1 MTAGGARR
9 MVEDLLG
16 VEPQTDGQKELYEA
30 LLDEE
35 NEIVAA
41 FGPTGTGKTLFCA
54 AYGVKAVMEG
64 EYDRFIVT
72 RPLVDVATKEEMSS
86 ADVPE
91 KFEEMVVTPVMDVL
105 SQFTG
110 RKELRRMIDE
120 EKIMIVDTHFVRGR
134 TFDDAVILLDE
145 VQNMLPE
152 NAGEV
157 LARMGHNSRLLI
169 TGDPVFQKDIDVERC
184 GATVMREILAEEPK
198 AAVIDLGTR
207 DIVRPGA
214 ERGVHLQLEIR
225 VRNRE
230 LNDVE
235 REIMDVV
242 RVEAPDAD
250 VLTVLYVEPIAE
262 DLEIDTENVPQAVI
276 VTKEGHV
283 GRVVGTGGERIEN
296 IEAETNMRIVVTH
309 LTLDFIDFIAD
320 IHPVP
325 WIGERIVDVDIAG
338 PNLKVW
344 IDRRDFGPFMGQRG
358 RYARFVEEV
367 LQELLGMGL
376 EVEQA

>member
-1 MTAGGARR
+1 M
-9 MVEDLLG
+9 EILG
-16 VEPQTDGQKELYEA
+16 VEPQTEGQERLVEA
-30 LLDEE
+30 LQDES
-35 NEIVAA
+35 NEIVAS

-54 AYGVKAVMEG
+54 AYGVQAVMEG
-64 EYDRFIVT
+64 GYERFIVT

-86 ADVPE
+86 ADMPE
-91 KFEEMVVTPVMDVL
+91 RFDELVVSPIMDVL
-105 SQFTG
+105 SASPEVS
-110 RKELRRMIDE
+110 RSEIEELVE
-120 EKIMIVDTHFVRGR
+120 QEKIMIVDTHFVRGR
-134 TFDDAVILLDE
+134 TFDNAVILLDE

-184 GATVMREILAEEPK
+184 GATLMREVLSEEPK
-198 AAVIDLGTR
+198 AEVIDLGVR

-214 ERGVHLQLEIR
+214 RRGVHIQLEIR

-230 LNDVE
+230 LNEVE
-235 REIMDVV
+235 REILDVTM
-242 RVEAPDAD
+242 VEAPDAD

-262 DLEIDTENVPQAVI
+262 DLEIKTDTVPQAVI

-283 GRVVGTGGERIEN
+283 GRVVGTGGERIER
-296 IEAETNMRIVVTH
+296 IEAETGMRIVVTH
-309 LTLDFIDFIAD
+309 LTLDFVDFIAD

-325 WIGERIVDVDIAG
+325 WIGDRIIDVDIAG
-338 PNLKVW
+338 PNLRVVVPE
-344 IDRRDFGPFMGQRG
+344 RDFGAFVGRRG

-367 LQELLGMGL
+367 LKELLDMGL
-376 EVEQA
+376 EVRRE

>member
-1 MTAGGARR
+1 MEEL
-9 MVEDLLG
+9 MS
-16 VEPQTDGQKELYEA
+16 VEPQTEGQERLVEA
-30 LLDEE
+30 LLNEE
-35 NEIVAA
+35 NEIVAV

-54 AYGVKAVMEG
+54 AYGVQAVMEG

-72 RPLVDVATKEEMSS
+72 RPLVDVATKQEMSS
-86 ADVPE
+86 ADLPE

-105 SQFTG
+105 SRFTG
-110 RKELRRMIDE
+110 RDELQQLVDE
-120 EKIMIVDTHFVRGR
+120 GKIMIVDTHFVRGR

-145 VQNMLPE
+145 VQNMMPE

-169 TGDPVFQKDIDVERC
+169 TGDPVLQKDIDIDRC
-184 GATVMREILAEEPK
+184 GATVMREVLAEEPK
-198 AAVIDLGTR
+198 AEVVDLGTR

-230 LNDVE
+230 MNDVE

-242 RVEAPDAD
+242 QVEAPDAD

-262 DLEIDTENVPQAVI
+262 DLEIKTENVPQAVI

-283 GRVVGTGGERIEN
+283 GRVVGTGGERIDR

-309 LTLDFIDFIAD
+309 LTLDFVDFIAD

-344 IDRRDFGPFMGQRG
+344 IDQKDFGPFMGQRG
-358 RYARFVEEV
+358 RYARYVEEV

-376 EVEQA
+376 EVERA

>member
-1 MTAGGARR
+1 

-35 NEIVAA
+35 NEIVAV

-64 EYDRFIVT
+64 EYEKFIVT

-110 RKELRRMIDE
+110 RRELKRLMEE

-235 REIMDVV
+235 QEIMDVV
-242 RVEAPDAD
+242 KVEAPDAD

-283 GRVVGTGGERIEN
+283 GRVVGTGGERIDN

-344 IDRRDFGPFMGQRG
+344 IDQKDFGPFMGQRG